1 MAEEQTPQ
9 GVQDPVQSQGEQVAP
24 PTPPEPVQQAAPVG
38 QAPWSQS
45 LQQAFTPEQA
55 AAVDAWARANVQPYV
70 TRLEQQY
77 AETEAARQ
85 LLGAFETDA
94 DAANVAVQRQLY
106 GDAYG
111 DQFAAAIGR
120 TDLVVNQAPAQPQ
133 YQPQQAAQP
142 QQPAVDPKYDE
153 MYQEWNAQRQEQQ
166 YEEAK
171 ATFLQDPQYR
181 DINPELFDG
190 FVAGAETWEDAV
202 NAYRAFAA
210 QFAQSAEPAAQP
222 ETAPPVMG
230 SGTVGGNGSTPTYP
244 RETLSEA
251 IDGIFSEN
259 KPLAPPVIGS

>member
-9 GVQDPVQSQGEQVAP
+9 GVQDPVQQQAEPAAATAPVPQAP
-24 PTPPEPVQQAAPVG
+24 PAPPQQVG

-85 LLGAFETDA
+85 LLGAFEADA

-106 GDAYG
+106 GDEYG

-120 TDLVVNQAPAQPQ
+120 QDLVVNAPPQVQQPQQVQQPAQPAPDPR
-133 YQPQQAAQP
+133 YEEMYKAWSDQQA
-142 QQPAVDPKYDE
+142 
-153 MYQEWNAQRQEQQ
+153 EQQ
-166 YEEAK
+166 YEDAK
-171 ATFLQDPQYR
+171 SSFLSDPQYA
-181 DINPELFDG
+181 DIKPELFDG

-202 NAYRAFAA
+202 NNYRAFAA
-210 QFAQSAEPAAQP
+210 QFAQANAP
-222 ETAPPVMG
+222 EQVPEQAPPVMG
-230 SGTVGGNGSTPTYP
+230 SGATGGAGSTPTYP
-244 RETLSEA
+244 KETLSEA
-251 IDGIFSEN
+251 IDGIFAEN